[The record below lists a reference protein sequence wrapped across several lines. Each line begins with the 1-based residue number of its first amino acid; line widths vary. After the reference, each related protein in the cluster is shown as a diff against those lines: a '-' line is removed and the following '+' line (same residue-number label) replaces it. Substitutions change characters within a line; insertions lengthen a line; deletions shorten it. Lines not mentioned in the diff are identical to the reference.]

1 MDAQIKKFPPI
12 NLGLPEPKLVLSINK
27 RLHKCRMELVTAAAV
42 LGDVIN
48 YGHWFVRARSKATP
62 QNPSPRSYL
71 VVRRVTPLTIATN
84 LNAGQ
89 LPK

>member
-1 MDAQIKKFPPI
+1 MEKQKNAAI
-12 NLGLPEPKLVLSINK
+12 NLGLSEPKLVQAINK

-48 YGHWFVRARSKATP
+48 YGQWFVRARSKATP
-62 QNPSPRSYL
+62 QNPNPRSYL